1 MAPVKT
7 ERIIQ
12 ALIGVCLALLV
23 WAIAATYHEN
33 VVVVG
38 DTAPSF
44 TLTADS
50 GRTVSRGSF
59 GGKLLV
65 LNFWATWCP
74 PCLDELPSLNQFQKT
89 FADSGVVV
97 LGVSVDQ
104 NARAYQAF
112 LQRVNPAFLT
122 ARDPEA
128 RLSSQYGTFQ
138 YPETYIID
146 RDGKVV
152 EKVIGPTNWTDP
164 GMIER
169 VKALLA
175 S

>member
-1 MAPVKT
+1 MAAVKT
-7 ERIIQ
+7 ERVIQ
-12 ALIGVCLALLV
+12 VLIGVCLALLV

-33 VVVVG
+33 NVVVG
-38 DTAPSF
+38 DTAPGF
-44 TLTADS
+44 TLAADN

-74 PCLDELPSLNQFQKT
+74 PCIDELPSLNQFQKT
-89 FADSGVVV
+89 LADSGVVV

-104 NARAYQAF
+104 NAHAYQAF
-112 LQRVNPAFLT
+112 LRRVNPAFLT

-128 RLSSQYGTFQ
+128 KLSSQYGTFQ

-164 GMIER
+164 AMIEH
-169 VKALLA
+169 VKALL
-175 S
+175 

>member
-1 MAPVKT
+1 MGAVKT

-12 ALIGVCLALLV
+12 VGIGVCLALLV
-23 WAIAATYHEN
+23 WAVAATYHQN

-38 DTAPSF
+38 DTAPGF

-50 GRTVSRGSF
+50 GRTITRSSF

-74 PCLDELPSLNQFQKT
+74 PCIDEMPSLNQLQKT

-104 NARAYQAF
+104 NSQAYRAF

-152 EKVIGPTNWTDP
+152 EKVIGATNWTDP
-164 GMIER
+164 DMIAR